1 MSISNKIHNIKI
13 AIRDFLLGATN
24 IYDMVQYL
32 EKRKI
37 CADYMLMF
45 SLMGDML
52 GYPISS
58 YYRLKLLPY
67 YIPKIQYWKKYFLK
81 ERDIIEKLE

>member
-1 MSISNKIHNIKI
+1 MPISDKIQNLKL

-24 IYDMVQYL
+24 IYDMILYL
-32 EKRKI
+32 EKKKI
-37 CADYMLMF
+37 CTEYMIMLIT
-45 SLMGDML
+45 MGDML

-58 YYRLKLLPY
+58 YYRLKLFPY
-67 YIPKIQYWKKYFLK
+67 YIPKLQSWKKYFLK

>member
-1 MSISNKIHNIKI
+1 MPISNKIHNLKI
-13 AIRDFLLGATN
+13 AIKGFLLGATN
-24 IYDMVQYL
+24 IYDMIRYL
-32 EKRKI
+32 ERKKL
-37 CADYMLMF
+37 CADYMLML

-67 YIPKIQYWKKYFLK
+67 YIPKIQSWKQYFLK

>member
-1 MSISNKIHNIKI
+1 
-13 AIRDFLLGATN
+13 IR
-24 IYDMVQYL
+24 YL
-32 EKRKI
+32 KRKKL
-37 CADYMLMF
+37 CAEYMLML

-67 YIPKIQYWKKYFLK
+67 YIPKIQSWKQYFLK

>member
-1 MSISNKIHNIKI
+1 MPISNKIQNLKL

-24 IYDMVQYL
+24 IYDMILYL
-32 EKRKI
+32 ERKKI
-37 CADYMLMF
+37 CTEYMIMLIT
-45 SLMGDML
+45 MGDML

-58 YYRLKLLPY
+58 YYRLKLFPY
-67 YIPKIQYWKKYFLK
+67 YIPKLHSWKKYFLK